1 MKKIL
6 KTAGDV
12 AVILAAT
19 VFAMMFGGIWLDS
32 WEFNKY
38 ALPIHYFI
46 APFIYLAVFLL
57 ESKLLFKKLYKHNY
71 IEFPPKMKKQWLF
84 TAIVLVVLFYL
95 GAIISGC
102 KLVFPK
108 LNMNLFLQNLA
119 GFIGTFIIAPFIEE
133 VVFRGVILGQ
143 VEIRYNKTAAIIVSS
158 LLFGAAHLTNGSL
171 DFFSAIQLV
180 FSGTLVGILF
190 GVISVSE
197 NSIWASFAVHALYN
211 GIGSILVVQSSV
223 TNDWFM
229 ELILTDRNRI
239 ITGGEYGFDCGLTT
253 NIAFVLTLIIYIIL
267 KRKKHSLRNV

>member
-158 LLFGAAHLTNGSL
+158 LLFGAAHLTNGNL